1 MADWARAVAKK
12 NNLLPLANDFSAI
25 RANFTV
31 WWWRLG
37 SSRTHYLA
45 LKKMVVVVGNCLA
58 TPIFIQQM
66 NNLNLKLKPNKQT
79 LEIKSG

>member
-1 MADWARAVAKK
+1 MIFLQFVQISQFDG
-12 NNLLPLANDFSAI
+12 DD
-25 RANFTV
+25 
-31 WWWRLG
+31 WRLG

-79 LEIKSG
+79 LEIR